1 VPPQVLLLD
10 QRLAREVLADL
21 EKSEMLREQRDERV
35 RQALETNAPKQLR
48 HPRHNTQNTNL
59 QFQHPNQSVHGG

>member
-35 RQALETNAPKQLR
+35 RQALETNAPSK
-48 HPRHNTQNTNL
+48 PTAA
-59 QFQHPNQSVHGG
+59 